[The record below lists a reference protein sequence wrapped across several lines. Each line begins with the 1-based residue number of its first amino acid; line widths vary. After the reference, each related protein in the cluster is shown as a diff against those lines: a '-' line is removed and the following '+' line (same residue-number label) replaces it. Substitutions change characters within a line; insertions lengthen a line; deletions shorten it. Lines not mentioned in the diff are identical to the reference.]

1 MIKRTV
7 EISRPAHLSLSRG
20 QLVVKAKEVDAELIV
35 PVEDLGVLVLD
46 DSGITHSSAALLACM
61 KNNVAVVLCD
71 ERHLPAGLL
80 QPFEGHTLFQKHLRD
95 QLDSSQPQRKQLWQR
110 IIQAKLKA
118 QATILEKHTGNDAHL
133 GKLAAQVRSGD
144 PDNLEAHAARR
155 YFTNLFGENFTRN
168 PDLGGINSALNYGY
182 ALLRA
187 AVARSIVGS
196 GMHPAI
202 GIWHKNQY
210 NAYTLA
216 DDLIEPLRPS
226 ADTLIAERIS
236 KHPLNDGALLDR
248 EWRTALLKLLQQDY
262 RIDDRTLP
270 LLVALQHYTSSVRQ
284 FLSRE
289 VEELEIP
296 ILL

>member
-7 EISRPAHLSLSRG
+7 EISRPAHVSLSRA
-20 QLVVKAKEVDAELIV
+20 QLMIKAKDGEAELTV
-35 PVEDLGVLVLD
+35 PIEDLGVLVLD
-46 DSGITHSSAALLACM
+46 NAEITHSTAALLACM
-61 KNNVAVVLCD
+61 SNNVAVVLCD
-71 ERHLPAGLL
+71 GRHLPSGLL

-95 QLDSSQPQRKQLWQR
+95 QLDASQPQRKQLWQR

-118 QATILEKHTGNDAHL
+118 QATTLEKHTGNDAHL

-155 YFTNLFGENFTRN
+155 YFSSLFGDQFTRN

-196 GMHPAI
+196 GMHPAL

-216 DDLIEPLRPS
+216 DDLMEPLRPS
-226 ADTLIAERIS
+226 ADALIAERIT
-236 KHPLNDGALLDR
+236 KHPLKDEPALDR
-248 EWRTALLKLLQQDY
+248 EWRT
-262 RIDDRTLP
+262 
-270 LLVALQHYTSSVRQ
+270 
-284 FLSRE
+284 
-289 VEELEIP
+289 
-296 ILL
+296 

>member
-7 EISRPAHLSLSRG
+7 EISRPAHLSLSRA
-20 QLVVKAKEVDAELIV
+20 QLVIKAKEGDAELSV
-35 PVEDLGVLVLD
+35 PIEDLGVLVLD

-95 QLDSSQPQRKQLWQR
+95 QLDASQPQRKQLWQR

-118 QATILEKHTGNDAHL
+118 QAAVLEKHTGNDANL
-133 GKLAAQVRSGD
+133 GRLAAQVRSGD
-144 PDNLEAHAARR
+144 SDNLEALAARR
-155 YFTNLFGENFTRN
+155 YFSSLFGEAFIRN

-196 GMHPAI
+196 GMHPAL

-216 DDLIEPLRPS
+216 DDLMEPLRAS
-226 ADTLIAERIS
+226 ADSLIASQIDQ
-236 KHPLNDGALLDR
+236 HPLGSEPMLDR
-248 EWRTALLKLLQQDY
+248 RWRTALLHLLQQDY
-262 RIDDRTLP
+262 RIGGRTFP
-270 LLVALQHYTSSVRQ
+270 LLVALQHYTSSIRQ
-284 FLSRE
+284 YLSRE

-296 ILL
+296 VLL

>member
-7 EISRPAHLSLSRG
+7 EISRPAHLSLSRA
-20 QLVVKAKEVDAELIV
+20 QLVIKAKEGDAELTV

-46 DSGITHSSAALLACM
+46 DSGITHSTAALLACM

-95 QLDSSQPQRKQLWQR
+95 QLDASQPQRKQLWQR

-155 YFTNLFGENFTRN
+155 YFSSLFGENFTRN
-168 PDLGGINSALNYGY
+168 PDLGGINSAMNYGY

-196 GMHPAI
+196 GMHPAL

-216 DDLIEPLRPS
+216 DDLMEPLRPS
-226 ADTLIAERIS
+226 ADSLIASRIA
-236 KHPLNDGALLDR
+236 KHPLSDEPMLDR
-248 EWRTALLKLLQQDY
+248 DWRTALLQLLQQDY
-262 RIDDRTLP
+262 RLGDRTFP
-270 LLVALQHYTSSVRQ
+270 LLVALQHYTSSIRQ
-284 FLSRE
+284 YLSRE
-289 VEELEIP
+289 VEELETP
-296 ILL
+296 VLL